1 MPRSG
6 GARSGYVGSGADGD
20 LGFQAFL
27 KGVHSAASDSL
38 RDAILQD
45 RDQWGPTSS
54 PAEHSR
60 AQVRSCLTR
69 RNRLTKVAHGAQLRK
84 PLHCKK
90 VQPMHLARLL
100 NDMSPRVAQ
109 RIRTLLADLGRSPAQ
124 QGEVSA
130 RFRVPSGDLEL
141 LKDAD
146 VVEAFAA
153 TGGTPVRY
161 FTVYE
166 AVKERRRPIMWPWT
180 FLLCSDYTSQ
190 FSLND
195 VSTYCQA
202 VHKGNNACAFD
213 LASSFWQVLLE
224 SCNFVLVDENGGK
237 WRIKRMPFGVDCAS
251 EIMQLIVEE
260 LGRMARVHAGL
271 RDDEVSLY
279 VHIDNIMC
287 VGSHAAVTKW
297 RAAFLHICESYC
309 VTLNDD
315 PDNDVGQ
322 HVEFAGIRFNF
333 RKDGQGK
340 KVRPRDSFIS
350 GIPSFDLACQTFTDL
365 ESCVGKL
372 LYGMAIRQMRAH
384 RFHEFIVWWRTCLSS
399 LNRACYSWESRPMMR
414 PVVAEQLKTMIAE
427 VSSTEYVKVPR
438 SVVVTSVDELGADA
452 SADSVPILVVDATL
466 SDFGGVLYERGRVV
480 AAYGERFVKR
490 APSMGL
496 AEISGALGMVRRFAD
511 RLRGRAFVLLT
522 DNTAC
527 ELGIRKGKS
536 SHLDMDSAAFAIHAL
551 VADVNA
557 RVLVGHVDTKCN
569 AADAVSRAKP
579 LDESAVAA
587 SKEAASD
594 AIEFLASGKEGVGAG
609 VKQVISRVLPTGAS
623 RARRGGEMAAPRRA
637 RP

>member
-1 MPRSG
+1 MPRSRG
-6 GARSGYVGSGADGD
+6 ESSGYVGCRADGD

-45 RDQWGPTSS
+45 RDHWGPVSS

-69 RNRLTKVAHGAQLRK
+69 RNRLTKVAHGSQLGK

-130 RFRVPSGDLEL
+130 RFRVPTGDLEL
-141 LKDAD
+141 LKSAD
-146 VVEAFAA
+146 VVEAFSA

-190 FSLND
+190 FSLNE
-195 VSTYCQA
+195 VGTYCQA

-224 SCNFVLVDENGGK
+224 SCNFVLVDENGNK

-287 VGSHAAVTKW
+287 VGSCSLTAVRSMLVNDVKRRISTGRLVAVLLCKNSLLLCCHLEMLPRHAAHTSCLCEHVFPALVPTRRSLGRNRKSHDFF
-297 RAAFLHICESYC
+297 AF
-309 VTLNDD
+309 
-315 PDNDVGQ
+315 
-322 HVEFAGIRFNF
+322 F
-333 RKDGQGK
+333 R
-340 KVRPRDSFIS
+340 V
-350 GIPSFDLACQTFTDL
+350 DL
-365 ESCVGKL
+365 
-372 LYGMAIRQMRAH
+372 RH
-384 RFHEFIVWWRTCLSS
+384 
-399 LNRACYSWESRPMMR
+399 
-414 PVVAEQLKTMIAE
+414 
-427 VSSTEYVKVPR
+427 
-438 SVVVTSVDELGADA
+438 A
-452 SADSVPILVVDATL
+452 S
-466 SDFGGVLYERGRVV
+466 
-480 AAYGERFVKR
+480 
-490 APSMGL
+490 
-496 AEISGALGMVRRFAD
+496 
-511 RLRGRAFVLLT
+511 LRGRCTTCNNGFV
-522 DNTAC
+522 
-527 ELGIRKGKS
+527 
-536 SHLDMDSAAFAIHAL
+536 F
-551 VADVNA
+551 
-557 RVLVGHVDTKCN
+557 
-569 AADAVSRAKP
+569 
-579 LDESAVAA
+579 
-587 SKEAASD
+587 
-594 AIEFLASGKEGVGAG
+594 
-609 VKQVISRVLPTGAS
+609 
-623 RARRGGEMAAPRRA
+623 
-637 RP
+637 